1 MNMALYC
8 KSQGM
13 DLQQY
18 KTFQENINN
27 TASAIIQY
35 IKSMYKTN
43 MGVYYPINEI
53 LSHNSNETIK
63 QFIIQELK
71 NQGVEFYDNNLL
83 WRY

>member
-1 MNMALYC
+1 MNMANYC

-13 DLQQY
+13 NLSQY
-18 KTFQENINN
+18 ETFKQNIIN

-35 IKSMYKTN
+35 IKSMYKTDT
-43 MGVYYPINEI
+43 GIYYPINEI
-53 LSHNSNETIK
+53 LSSSSNTDMK

-71 NQGVEFYDNNLL
+71 NQGVEFFDNNSL